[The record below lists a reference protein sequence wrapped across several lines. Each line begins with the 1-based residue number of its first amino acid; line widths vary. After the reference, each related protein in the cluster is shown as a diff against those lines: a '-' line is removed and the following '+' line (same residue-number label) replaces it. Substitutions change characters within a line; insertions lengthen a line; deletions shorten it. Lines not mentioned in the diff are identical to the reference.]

1 MSYYWNYVAIGAE
14 LAGFSAQSLVFIFNL
29 INVNMNRSYWILK
42 NQMVFSMGDIAASRG
57 SEVILRAAEIYIYE
71 KLQDKNL

>member
-1 MSYYWNYVAIGAE
+1 
-14 LAGFSAQSLVFIFNL
+14 
-29 INVNMNRSYWILK
+29 
-42 NQMVFSMGDIAASRG
+42 MVFSMGDIAASRG